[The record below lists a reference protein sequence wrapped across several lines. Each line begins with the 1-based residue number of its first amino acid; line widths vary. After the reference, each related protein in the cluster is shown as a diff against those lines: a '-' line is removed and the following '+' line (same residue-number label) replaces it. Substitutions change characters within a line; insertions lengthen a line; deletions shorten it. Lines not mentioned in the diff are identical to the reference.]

1 MATLGLLAFFPGEE
15 TTEEPESIKHPVF
28 NVLEVMG
35 HMCLL
40 SQHLLSTCQIHSSV
54 LGAVFILVLTA
65 FPNLTMTQELCNV
78 VGMRM

>member
-28 NVLEVMG
+28 DVLEVMG

-40 SQHLLSTCQIHSSV
+40 SQHLLSTCQMQSSV

-78 VGMRM
+78 LDIRM